1 MSVSNKL
8 YNQKQISYFQGLN
21 ALRFFAAMF
30 VVLHHAEQIRMKY
43 GLFHL
48 KEFSLF
54 NNGGIAVT
62 FFFVL
67 SGFLITHLLLK
78 EQNNTHKISIKNFY
92 VRRVLRIWPLYYLLV
107 IIGTLIVPFA
117 IQTIGYEYEMPYTIS
132 DVAWYYIFFLP
143 FMVNIIY
150 GHNLLEPLWSI
161 GVEEIFYLGWAPLIK
176 FLRNK
181 VFTLLITVI
190 CIKLIFDITVYK
202 FELSGIIFQALGMLQ
217 FHAMA
222 IGGLA
227 AYFIFNNKLNVS
239 KTHLFSLPVQIIIF
253 VFIFIRLCFA
263 NFLANYN
270 FFKFLFNTPIFSN
283 FLLILVF
290 AWLILNTSLNSKS
303 IIKLNGNFLNFGG
316 EISYGIYMY
325 HMLVVFSIVLI
336 FKNFFNS
343 INSTVAT
350 TIFYILLL
358 GNVIGVS
365 YLSKRFFENCFLKLK
380 SKFEN

>member
-8 YNQKQISYFQGLN
+8 YNQRQISYFQGLN
-21 ALRFFAAMF
+21 ALRFFAAML

-48 KEFSLF
+48 KNFSLF

-67 SGFLITHLLLK
+67 SGFLITYLLLK

-92 VRRVLRIWPLYYLLV
+92 ARRVLRIWPLYYLLV

-117 IQTIGYEYEMPYTIS
+117 IQTIGYEYEMPYTIGE
-132 DVAWYYIFFLP
+132 VAWYYIFFLP

-161 GVEEIFYLGWAPLIK
+161 GVEEIFYLIWAPLMK
-176 FLRNK
+176 FLKNR
-181 VFTLLITVI
+181 VLTVIITVI
-190 CIKLIFDITVYK
+190 CIKLIFDITIYK
-202 FELSGIIFQALGMLQ
+202 FELNGIIFKALGMLQ

-239 KTHLFSLPVQIIIF
+239 KTHLYSLPAQIIIF
-253 VFIFIRLCFA
+253 AFILIRLCFTY
-263 NFLANYN
+263 FLVNYS
-270 FFKFLFNTPIFSN
+270 FFKFLFDTPILSN

-290 AWLILNTSLNSKS
+290 AWLIINTSLNPKS
-303 IIKLNGNFLNFGG
+303 ILKLNGKFLNFGG

-325 HMLVVFSIVLI
+325 HMLIVFCIILI

-343 INSTVAT
+343 INPIISTA
-350 TIFYILLL
+350 IFYILLL
-358 GNVIGVS
+358 VTVIGVS
-365 YLSKRFFENCFLKLK
+365 YLSKRFFENYFLKLK
-380 SKFEN
+380 SKFEK